1 MKIKLKRK
9 YTEAKG
15 NSGGKSGTSNS
26 SSKTITMQKML
37 MKNARAIE
45 LHYET
50 CAVRGLFEQIPTG
63 QRAKYRKVQ
72 ENYNKL
78 LVSRVIEDA

>member
-1 MKIKLKRK
+1 MKIKLKNK

-37 MKNARAIE
+37 MKNPKAIE
-45 LHYET
+45 LHYES

-63 QRAKYRKVQ
+63 HRAKYRKIQ
-72 ENYNKL
+72 ENYHKL
-78 LVSRVIEDA
+78 LAKRVEDGK